1 MCAVRLAPPPLVV
14 GLSYDLNDPIKIRAK
29 HKVAGMLLLDR
40 DHANRLEGGWN
51 VPGAYILLDRPDA
64 DGRWGAYVGKATNPG
79 LRQRVLQQLK
89 DRDHW
94 YRALLIR
101 YESNDDETLNSSE
114 AGWLEGRLYDH
125 LAGARQVTLHNRNRP
140 QDLTL
145 SDDDETGLIDYLL
158 PIECVLRLIGHALHP
173 RNPKAPDGGGPL
185 VEVLEDEPAPAR
197 EASEPYLSVFGYG
210 PNPYLLQNPTPQAL
224 QQRIALI
231 KAGKHPRVVDTDS
244 PTTM

>member
-14 GLSYDLNDPIKIRAK
+14 SLSYDLNNPIKIRAK

-40 DHANRLEGGWN
+40 DHANRLERGWN

-64 DGRWGAYVGKATNPG
+64 EGRWGAYIGKATKPG

-114 AGWLEGRLYDH
+114 AGWLESRLYDH
-125 LAGARQVTLHNRNRP
+125 LAEARQVNLHNRNRP

-158 PIECVLRLIGHALHP
+158 PIECALRLIGHTLHP
-173 RNPKAPDGGGPL
+173 RNPNGPDGGGPL
-185 VEVLEDEPAPAR
+185 VKMIKGESAPAQ
-197 EASEPYLSVFGYG
+197 EAPKPYVSVFGYG

-224 QQRIALI
+224 QERIALI
-231 KAGKHPRVVDTDS
+231 KAGKHPRIVETNS
-244 PTTM
+244 PRPV